1 LVYVQDVAKRM
12 ILQMVELYPPYA
24 HLDGGKTSWTSAV
37 LPAADFQGYKEERVE
52 GIPSRPL
59 LADEKV
65 EGQNWGWVLLTIMM
79 QKQPCY

>member
-12 ILQMVELYPPYA
+12 IPQAVELYPPYVP
-24 HLDGGKTSWTSAV
+24 LDGGKTSWTSAV
-37 LPAADFQGYKEERVE
+37 PPAAGFQGYKEERVE
-52 GIPSRPL
+52 GTPSRPL

-65 EGQNWGWVLLTIMM
+65 EGQNRGRVLLKIMM